1 VVASF
6 SGNYEIAEEPQTRH
20 HRKVMEAERNVDH
33 AGIVIELLTK
43 SYERFKNQKS
53 GRVALYIAG
62 EIARLY
68 YNTEKYE
75 MVFLKT
81 LNLGHEILHAD

>member
-1 VVASF
+1 MVASF
-6 SGNYEIAEEPQTRH
+6 SSFDIIEDPQTKH
-20 HRKVMEAERNVDH
+20 HHKVMAAERSVDH

-43 SYERFKNQKS
+43 AYERFKNQKS

-68 YNTEKYE
+68 FEVGKYE
-75 MVFLKT
+75 MVYQV
-81 LNLGHEILHAD
+81 